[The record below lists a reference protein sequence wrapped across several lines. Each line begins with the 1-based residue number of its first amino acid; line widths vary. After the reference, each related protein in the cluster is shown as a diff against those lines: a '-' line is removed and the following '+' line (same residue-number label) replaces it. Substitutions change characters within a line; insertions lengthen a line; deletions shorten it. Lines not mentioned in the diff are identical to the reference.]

1 MAGYGGQSPLLNEFW
16 YVYIIRC
23 RNGILYTGCTNN
35 LEERISRHN
44 SGQVVATK
52 NFLPV
57 EIVTF
62 IAFTDRYKAYNFEK
76 YLKQGSGRAFS
87 IKHFQ

>member
-1 MAGYGGQSPLLNEFW
+1 MSGYGGQNPLSKEFW
-16 YVYIIRC
+16 YVYILKC
-23 RNGILYTGCTNN
+23 RNGKIYTGCTNN
-35 LEERISRHN
+35 LEERIIRHN

-62 IAFTDRYKAYNFEK
+62 VAFADKYKAYEFEK
-76 YLKQGSGRAFS
+76 YLKKGSGRAFS
-87 IKHFQ
+87 KRHLH